1 MADQK
6 ISARDWLVF
15 ISEDNGA
22 NYLPV
27 ACLTSNEFT
36 SSNGVIDATGKC
48 GDDYLPGVKFEQSV
62 SLEGFTITQSGTPTS
77 ASTSKLYDLHVDK
90 TEFLVRI
97 AKAAPT
103 AQDNKYEGKVFI
115 SEWSEAAPDTEAN
128 TFSCTLTVKNP
139 PLTLTGGY

>member
-1 MADQK
+1 MAEQF

-15 ISEDNGA
+15 ISEDSGA

-36 SSNGVIDATGKC
+36 SSNSPIDVSSKC
-48 GDDYLPGVKFEQSV
+48 GDSMLPGVKFEQSI
-62 SLEGFTITQSGTPTS
+62 SMEGFTITQSGTPTK
-77 ASTSKLYDLHVDK
+77 ASTSKLYDLHVDR

-97 AKAAPT
+97 AKASPT
-103 AQDNKYEGKVFI
+103 AQDNKYEGTAFI
-115 SEWSEAAPDTEAN
+115 NEWSETGSDAEAN
-128 TFSCTLTVKNP
+128 TFSCTMTVKNP